1 MDFGRI
7 LNTLLA
13 GKKIEMFKGVN
24 ITILLDNM
32 ANTIDHSMEK
42 TAAFIAKLQ
51 EYDIYNINPFML
63 CCLCN
68 DIYLKD
74 YKYCPELNKQ
84 IIHLWTSKYTKPS
97 LTINDIRFIFETY
110 VKYAIIELQ
119 TQYLADAQIFEDGDK
134 NHCVLQRKIKKCAE
148 ICIMLNSGVV
158 FKEFVDCFNNGYF
171 N

>member
-1 MDFGRI
+1 
-7 LNTLLA
+7 
-13 GKKIEMFKGVN
+13 
-24 ITILLDNM
+24 M

-74 YKYCPELNKQ
+74 YIYNPYLNEYGQ
-84 IIHLWTSKYTKPS
+84 IIHLWTSKYTNHS
-97 LTINDIRFIFETY
+97 LKIDDIRIILETY
-110 VKYAIIELQ
+110 VMYDITELQ
-119 TQYLADAQIFEDGDK
+119 GQYLADAQKYEASDEK
-134 NHCVLQRKIKKCAE
+134 YERCQRNIKKCIE
-148 ICIMLNSGVV
+148 FCIMLSSGVV
-158 FKEFVDCFNNGYF
+158 FKEFVDCFNNGYL